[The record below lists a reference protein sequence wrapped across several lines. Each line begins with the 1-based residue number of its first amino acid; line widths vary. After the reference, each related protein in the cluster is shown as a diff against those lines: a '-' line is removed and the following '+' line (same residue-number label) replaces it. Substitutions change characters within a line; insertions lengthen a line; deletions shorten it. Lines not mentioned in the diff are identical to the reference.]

1 MIEGALPLAE
11 GAESEAV
18 SDLQTR
24 LLATGVSPITDPKGL
39 YGPSTRAAVESFQ
52 RQRGLRIDGIV
63 GPMTWSTLAE
73 ASLCLGDRLLYRAHP
88 MQRGDDVADL
98 QTRLCSLGFDTGRVD
113 GIFGDQ
119 TAQALAE
126 FQRNVQ
132 LPVDAMAGL
141 ATVSELVRVSSRHQ
155 TLELVSMVR
164 ERERHRSAEPTLRGR
179 HVGIGEV
186 DALSAVTATLSR
198 RLGAHG
204 ARVTL
209 IHDEGESAQA
219 QAAND
224 AGVDVYLGLRLA
236 AEPGAWGCAWYKGYS
251 YESTAGRDLAVCVA
265 SGITEHFDTSVSASG
280 MSLVVLRETRMPAV
294 LLEGGPAEVVV
305 ERTGALVELL
315 LNALIQWASPLESS
329 LTDAEQG

>member
-24 LLATGVSPITDPKGL
+24 LLATGASPITDPKGF

-52 RQRGLRIDGIV
+52 RQRGLRIDGVV

-88 MQRGDDVADL
+88 MLRGDDVADL

-119 TAQALAE
+119 TSYALAE

-132 LPVDAMAGL
+132 LPVDATAGL
-141 ATVSELVRVSSRHQ
+141 ATIGELVRVSSRHQ

-164 ERERHRSAEPTLRGR
+164 ERERLRSAEPTLRGR

-186 DALSAVTATLSR
+186 DALGAVTAALSR
-198 RLGAHG
+198 RLGAQG

-219 QAAND
+219 QAANT
-224 AGVDVYLGLRLA
+224 AEVDVYLGLRLA
-236 AEPGAWGCAWYKGYS
+236 VEPGAWSCAWYKGYS
-251 YESTAGRDLAVCVA
+251 YESTAGRDLALCVA
-265 SGITEHFDTSVSASG
+265 HGITERFDASITAGG

-294 LLEGGPAEVVV
+294 LIEAGPAEVVV
-305 ERTGALVELL
+305 ERSGALVEVLL
-315 LNALIQWASPLESS
+315 DALTQWAAPV
-329 LTDAEQG
+329 DVAPAER